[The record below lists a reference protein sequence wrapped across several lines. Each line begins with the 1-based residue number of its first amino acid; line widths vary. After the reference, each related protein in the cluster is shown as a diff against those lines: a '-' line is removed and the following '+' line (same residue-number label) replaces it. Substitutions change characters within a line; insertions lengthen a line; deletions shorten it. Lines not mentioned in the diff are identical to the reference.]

1 MKELGFIG
9 GDMRQIRVINE
20 FSRMKRDVRI
30 YGFEKAKGAVFEDS
44 VTVCASAEDVISGSR
59 VIILP
64 LPYTSGREII
74 NAPYS
79 DKELH
84 TGDIMRLMKEGQILL
99 LGKADEGI
107 SAIAKLYGVHFIDYF
122 DREELAVLNAI
133 PTAEGAIELAM
144 QKTPYTIH
152 GSRCLILGYGRIG
165 KVLASMLK
173 GIGAHV
179 CVCVRKHK
187 DAALCRTFG
196 IDSIYFQ
203 NLREEIGDFD
213 TIFNTV
219 PHVVVGYKELQK
231 ARDESLIIDLAS
243 SPGGVDF
250 ETAEVLKKQALQALS
265 LPGKVAPQT
274 AGDFIKDTIL
284 NILDEL
290 GV

>member
-20 FSRMKRDVRI
+20 FARIQREVRI
-30 YGFEKAKGAVFEDS
+30 CGFEKAESAEFEDG
-44 VTVCASAEDVISGSR
+44 VKACAEAEDVIANSR

-79 DKELH
+79 SKELH
-84 TGDIMRLMKEGQILL
+84 TGDVMRLMKEGQVLL

-144 QKTPYTIH
+144 RKTPYTIH
-152 GSRCLILGYGRIG
+152 KSRCLILGYGRIG
-165 KVLASMLK
+165 KVLANMLR
-173 GIGAHV
+173 GIGAQV
-179 CVCVRKHK
+179 SVCVRKHK
-187 DAALCRTFG
+187 DAALCRTMG
-196 IDSIYFQ
+196 IDAIYFQ
-203 NLREEIGDFD
+203 NLREKIGDFD
-213 TIFNTV
+213 IIFNTV
-219 PHVVVGYKELQK
+219 PKVVVGYKELK
-231 ARDESLIIDLAS
+231 AVRNNSLIIDLAS

-250 ETAEVLKKQALQALS
+250 ETAEALKKQAISALS